1 MRVSADNLG
10 GLMNK
15 DLELVCQSLEALS
28 VAIIGATA
36 EQRTLT
42 EAFGWNCPTVTK
54 NDLAAMPMQLASR
67 IKEANLDELD
77 NDILPLIKD
86 IPRRIQFLQA
96 NTVPYLFNGNAVAAA
111 PAFIGTMTSLAQQFE
126 PLLSWQYSGD
136 SKAMPP
142 KIAKRLRSLAAE
154 LDEIMPDKDILKG
167 QIKLIQEAY
176 ETAESLPTDLQAL
189 KDVQA
194 KVKKIAD
201 ETSSILEK
209 ILPKEKI
216 ADDSIINIKANEAE
230 ASKLIKLCEDAYHIT
245 TTKGLAGAFEDRAK
259 KLADSMYVWV
269 LGLIGA
275 LFLGVVIGSKSFIK
289 ILEHL
294 SITVPNWG
302 VVFMDI
308 TIAIL
313 SIGGPVWFAWVA
325 TKQIGQR
332 FRLAEDYS
340 FKASVAKAYEGY
352 RKEAAKLDPAFEARL
367 FSSALTRLEEA
378 PLRLIEAESHGSPWH
393 ELFASKPFQKA
404 LNTIPELK
412 DKFVEV
418 AKEGV
423 EKITQKTI

>member
-1 MRVSADNLG
+1 
-10 GLMNK
+10 MNK

-28 VAIIGATA
+28 AAVIGATT

-42 EAFGWNCPTVTK
+42 EAYGWNCPTVTK

-77 NDILPLIKD
+77 NDVLPLIKD

-96 NTVPYLFNGNAVAAA
+96 NTVPYLFNGNAVSAA

-154 LDEIMPDKDILKG
+154 LDEIMPDKDLLKG

-201 ETSSILEK
+201 EANAILGK
-209 ILPKEKI
+209 IAPKEKEI
-216 ADDSIINIKANEAE
+216 DESIINIKANEVE
-230 ASKLIKLCEDAYHIT
+230 ASKLVKLCEDAYHIT
-245 TTKGLAGAFEDRAK
+245 TTKGLAGAFEVRAK
-259 KLADSMYVWV
+259 ILSDSMYIWV
-269 LGLIGA
+269 FGLISA
-275 LFLGVVIGSKSFIK
+275 LILGVIIGSESFSK

-294 SITVPNWG
+294 NNATQNWG

-378 PLRLIEAESHGSPWH
+378 PLRLVESETHGSPWH
-393 ELFASKPFQKA
+393 ELFASKPFQDA
-404 LNTIPELK
+404 IQNVPELK
-412 DKFVEV
+412 DKFIEV
-418 AKEGV
+418 AKESW
-423 EKITQKTI
+423 EKATQK

>member
-1 MRVSADNLG
+1 
-10 GLMNK
+10 MNK

-28 VAIIGATA
+28 IAITGATA
-36 EQRTLT
+36 DQRTLT
-42 EAFGWNCPTVTK
+42 EAYGWNCPTVTK

-77 NDILPLIKD
+77 NDVLPFIKD
-86 IPRRIQFLQA
+86 IPRRVQFLQA
-96 NTVPYLFNGNAVAAA
+96 HTVPQLFSGNAAGAA

-176 ETAESLPTDLQAL
+176 EAAESLPTDLQAL

-201 ETSSILEK
+201 EATIILGK
-209 ILPKEKI
+209 ISPKEKEVED
-216 ADDSIINIKANEAE
+216 AVKSIRIKGLE
-230 ASKLIKLCEDAYHIT
+230 ASNLVDLCEEAYHIT
-245 TTKGLAGAFEDRAK
+245 TTKGLAGAFEVRAK
-259 KLADSMYVWV
+259 ILEHSMYIWV

-275 LFLGVVIGSKSFIK
+275 LFLGVIIGSKSFSK

-294 SITVPNWG
+294 NSAVPNWG

-325 TKQIGQR
+325 TKQLGQR

-352 RKEAAKLDPAFEARL
+352 RKEAAKLDSAFEARL

-412 DKFVEV
+412 EKFVEV

-423 EKITQKTI
+423 EKITQKTN

>member
-1 MRVSADNLG
+1 
-10 GLMNK
+10 MNK

-42 EAFGWNCPTVTK
+42 EAYGWNCPTVTK

-96 NTVPYLFNGNAVAAA
+96 NTVPYLFNGNAVGAA

-142 KIAKRLRSLAAE
+142 KIAKRIRSLVAE
-154 LDEIMPDKDILKG
+154 LDEIMPDKDVLKG

-201 ETSSILEK
+201 ETNAILGK
-209 ILPKEKI
+209 IAPKEKE
-216 ADDSIINIKANEAE
+216 AEDSILNIKANEFE
-230 ASKLIKLCEDAYHIT
+230 ASELVKKCDIAFQIVT
-245 TTKGLAGAFEDRAK
+245 TQGLASAFESKTRS
-259 KLADSMYVWV
+259 LSISMYVWV
-269 LGLIGA
+269 VALVFGLLAASIIGA
-275 LFLGVVIGSKSFIK
+275 ASFNA
-289 ILEHL
+289 ILRHL
-294 SITVPNWG
+294 SGETPQWG
-302 VVFMDI
+302 VVLVDI
-308 TIAIL
+308 IIAVL
-313 SIGGPVWFAWVA
+313 SIGGPVWFSWVA

-340 FKASVAKAYEGY
+340 FKAAVAKAYEGY
-352 RKEAAKLDPAFEARL
+352 RKEASRLDPVFEARL
-367 FSSALTRLEEA
+367 FNAALTRLEEA
-378 PLRLIEAESHGSPWH
+378 PLRLVENESHGSPWH
-393 ELFASKPFQKA
+393 ELFASKPFQEA
-404 LNTIPELK
+404 LNTFPKLR

-423 EKITQKTI
+423 EKITQKAS